1 MQFAITAPPLRLPI
15 SEWVADVRRLEDLG
29 FHEVVVAD
37 HFTDGYDTE
46 PMVALTA
53 VAMATSALRVR
64 PSVLGVDYRHPVLV
78 HRMAATLDVVSE
90 GRLSIGMGSG
100 WMTSDYTAAGI
111 PLDPAAVRVDRLEE
125 AIAIVK
131 GLFGDTPF
139 SFAGEHYEVDAL
151 DGLPKPVQRPHPPLF
166 IGGGSPRVLRL
177 AGREAATVGV
187 NARLRAGTLG
197 RHAVVDLA
205 PARVHEKIGWVR
217 EGAAQ
222 AGKGPT
228 DVTLSVNCWLVRVT
242 PDAES
247 AGEFLD
253 RIGAQFEVTRAELEA
268 SPAVLV
274 GTVDAVCGKL
284 EASRREYG
292 FGHVQLDAGFH
303 PRSLEPIAPIVANL
317 TGERGPST

>member
-1 MQFAITAPPLRLPI
+1 
-15 SEWVADVRRLEDLG
+15 
-29 FHEVVVAD
+29 
-37 HFTDGYDTE
+37 
-46 PMVALTA
+46 
-53 VAMATSALRVR
+53 
-64 PSVLGVDYRHPVLV
+64 VLGVDYRHPVLV

-131 GLFGDTPF
+131 GLFGDIPF
-139 SFAGEHYEVDAL
+139 SFAGEHYEVHAL

-177 AGREAATVGV
+177 AGREAAMVGV

-205 PARVHEKIGWVR
+205 PDRVHEKIAWVHD
-217 EGAAQ
+217 GAAQ
-222 AGKGPT
+222 AGKDPA
-228 DVTLSVNCWLVRVT
+228 DVTVSVNCWLVRVT
-242 PDAES
+242 PDTAAAE
-247 AGEFLD
+247 EFLD
-253 RIGAQFEVTRAELEA
+253 RMAAQFEIAAAELQA

-274 GTVDAVCGKL
+274 GTVDAICSKL

-292 FGHVQLDAGFH
+292 IGHVQLDAGFH
-303 PRSLEPIAPIVANL
+303 PRSIDPIAPIVANM
-317 TGERGPST
+317 TGE